1 MKSILKNKNLLILGG
16 KGFLGFHLNVYLNYK
31 LGLDNIQILSHN
43 DFKNNKRKYEK
54 YLLRS
59 DIIFNTSGVNRSN
72 KKGEIYNAHRQLLN
86 YLIKIL
92 SNKKKRT
99 VFYNFSSIQIIKK
112 TEYGLSKRYLSA
124 GLKKFSKK
132 NSLFQFKNI
141 LLPNLFGEFSK
152 PNYNSFIST
161 FCYDLLKNK
170 ESYISGKSVELL
182 YVVDAIK
189 QSLKSNKN
197 QERRIKGKI
206 VKINQI
212 YKILQKQNQSYTNR
226 IIPKFRNSFEKKL
239 FNTYR
244 NIKFNY
250 FSKFE
255 KYDQFKDSRGILV
268 EVFKNQNISHVFYS
282 TTKKNK
288 IRGNHFHMNKIERFT
303 TIHGKTK
310 ILLKK
315 LYETKWHTIELSKN
329 NGRYLDIPTYYV
341 HKLISNS
348 NNNVISIF
356 FSDEIYDRLKPDTYL
371 YKES

>member
-16 KGFLGFHLNVYLNYK
+16 KGFLGFHLNVYLNYE

-282 TTKKNK
+282 TTKKIK
-288 IRGNHFHMNKIERFT
+288 
-303 TIHGKTK
+303 
-310 ILLKK
+310 
-315 LYETKWHTIELSKN
+315 
-329 NGRYLDIPTYYV
+329 
-341 HKLISNS
+341 
-348 NNNVISIF
+348 
-356 FSDEIYDRLKPDTYL
+356 
-371 YKES
+371 

>member
-16 KGFLGFHLNVYLNYK
+16 KGFLGFHLNVYLNYE

-72 KKGEIYNAHRQLLN
+72 KKGEIHNAHRQLLN
-86 YLIKIL
+86 YLIKVL
-92 SNKKKRT
+92 SSKKKRT

-112 TEYGLSKRYLSA
+112 TEYGLSKRYLSE

-152 PNYNSFIST
+152 PNYNSFVST

-170 ESYISGKSVELL
+170 ESYISSKSVELL

-197 QERRIKGKI
+197 QERRIRGKI

-212 YKILQKQNQSYTNR
+212 YKILQIQNQSYTNQ

-282 TTKKNK
+282 TTKKK
-288 IRGNHFHMNKIERFT
+288 
-303 TIHGKTK
+303 
-310 ILLKK
+310 
-315 LYETKWHTIELSKN
+315 
-329 NGRYLDIPTYYV
+329 
-341 HKLISNS
+341 
-348 NNNVISIF
+348 
-356 FSDEIYDRLKPDTYL
+356 
-371 YKES
+371 